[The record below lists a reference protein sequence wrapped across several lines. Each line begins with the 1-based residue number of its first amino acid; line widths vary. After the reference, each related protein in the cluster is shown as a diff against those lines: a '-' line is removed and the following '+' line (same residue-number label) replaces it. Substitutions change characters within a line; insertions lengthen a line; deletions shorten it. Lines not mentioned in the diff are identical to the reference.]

1 MSVELVG
8 IKNTNGDPV
17 TTAVVEWNDFCED
30 LSDADKVFEPS
41 KAYLNLKNAL
51 IEHDDYNGISVK
63 NWRDFSY
70 RNSSC
75 INQNSKRSEFHRHR
89 VELVETGFIEISGDY
104 CKVLDPELLKLGTL
118 EETSEE
124 ELKTD

>member
-1 MSVELVG
+1 VSVELVG

-70 RNSSC
+70 RNSNC
-75 INQNSKRSEFHRHR
+75 TNKDSKRSEFNRHKDK
-89 VELVETGFIEISGDY
+89 LVNADVIEINGDY
-104 CKVLDPELLKLGTL
+104 CKVLDPELIKLGAL
-118 EETSEE
+118 EETTEE
-124 ELKTD
+124 VLETG